1 MAAAASTRERYTMPP
16 QRKTLRFIGRAG
28 MELVHAPL
36 NLRGR
41 DNHSPRPSGNPMP
54 AKKFMRRSVRT
65 SQGISAIMAA
75 RRGASLRVR
84 IEQGTNSGKRPAQY
98 QLATNRCGVRR
109 RWLRGFRIYA
119 VE

>member
-1 MAAAASTRERYTMPP
+1 
-16 QRKTLRFIGRAG
+16 

-119 VE
+119 VEWKKWRRSVCVTRLSHSNFSRSTSFVL